1 MLVVRAEHPLD
12 RLEAALRGA
21 AQRHKANVLS
31 VMHLGQLLRGKEP
44 KSAKDAIVYTICQP
58 DLSAALLAAD
68 IRFAAFIPCRVAA
81 FESDGAVMLEAL
93 SPSEICTILERPD
106 LAGLAAELDATLRGI
121 LEEAAKPLGAHPHP
135 AARRLSVGATEE
147 QVCTRGMVPQR
158 IDCHGTKVEE
168 LAGTGQHDS
177 AGG

>member
-1 MLVVRAEHPLD
+1 MLVIRVEQPLD

-21 AQRHKANVLS
+21 AQRHNANVLS
-31 VMHLGQLLRGKEP
+31 VVHLGQLLRVKEP
-44 KSAKDAIVYTICQP
+44 SSSNDAIVYTICRP

-81 FESDGAVMLEAL
+81 FESGGAVMLEAL
-93 SPSEICTILERPD
+93 TPSEMCSILERPD
-106 LAGLAAELDATLRGI
+106 LAGLAAELEATLRGI
-121 LEEAAKPLGAHPHP
+121 LEEAAKPAETHPHR
-135 AARRLSVGATEE
+135 AARSLTLGATEE
-147 QVCTRGMVPQR
+147 QVYARGMVPQR

-177 AGG
+177 SGG